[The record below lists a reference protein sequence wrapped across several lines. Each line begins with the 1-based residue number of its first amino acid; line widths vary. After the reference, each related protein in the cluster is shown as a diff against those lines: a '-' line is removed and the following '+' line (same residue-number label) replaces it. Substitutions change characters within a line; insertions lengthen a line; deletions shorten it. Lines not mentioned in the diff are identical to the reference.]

1 MDYHGEQKG
10 LFVLMFLIMIVQSL
24 NYVFKRKNSTKNLEL
39 RWKHMKFSSH
49 FKVQLH
55 FASELQ
61 VGLLIYAYYSNSSE

>member
-39 RWKHMKFSSH
+39 R
-49 FKVQLH
+49 
-55 FASELQ
+55 
-61 VGLLIYAYYSNSSE
+61 